1 MRLFTLKSAKRDIT
15 ISLSQSINLIITN
28 NLGFSEWV
36 KLFTDTKMTNA
47 LLDRLVYH
55 CYIIET
61 GNESYRFKHQD

>member
-1 MRLFTLKSAKRDIT
+1 M
-15 ISLSQSINLIITN
+15 IITN